1 MIRRRGGALTAVVLA
16 AVAGS
21 PSAGAAPDASGH
33 SLRVVLFAVTGDDPL
48 AGRLDAELRA
58 MGFEVSRAPITPQIA
73 IEELVSRALA
83 AGAQAAVVAD
93 GHRTD
98 VWIAGGG
105 SGRVALRQELE
116 VDENAGLQS
125 VLALRTVELLRVS
138 MGLAGPPVEPLPPTS
153 ASASAS
159 SSSIFVSARE
169 GSGPTRQGRWL
180 AVDAS
185 SGLLASRGG
194 VGAFVVA
201 GARLRARVWGPIGVE
216 ICAYAPLTTATQAS
230 GSDQARTSVW
240 LAGGGLLLAPQT
252 GRRVQVEAAAG
263 TLVVVVRSTGL
274 AGGSGSGPGE
284 TAQGVGAAL
293 YGRGA
298 VRLRLAPRWA
308 LRIDLI
314 GGAAVR
320 RPVIVFPDGDTATW
334 GSAFAAGVG
343 GPELRF

>member
-1 MIRRRGGALTAVVLA
+1 VIRRRGGALTAVVLA
-16 AVAGS
+16 AVAWS
-21 PSAGAAPDASGH
+21 PRAGAAPDASGH

-138 MGLAGPPVEPLPPTS
+138 MGLAGPPVEPLPP
-153 ASASAS
+153 S
-159 SSSIFVSARE
+159 SSSSSSLSSPSISVSARE

-201 GARLRARVWGPIGVE
+201 GGRLRARVWGPIGVE
-216 ICAYAPLTTATQAS
+216 LCAYAPLSTATQAS
-230 GSDQARTSVW
+230 GPDQARTSIW

-263 TLVVVVRSTGL
+263 TLGVVVRSTGL
-274 AGGSGSGPGE
+274 AGGSGPGE

-293 YGRGA
+293 YGRAG